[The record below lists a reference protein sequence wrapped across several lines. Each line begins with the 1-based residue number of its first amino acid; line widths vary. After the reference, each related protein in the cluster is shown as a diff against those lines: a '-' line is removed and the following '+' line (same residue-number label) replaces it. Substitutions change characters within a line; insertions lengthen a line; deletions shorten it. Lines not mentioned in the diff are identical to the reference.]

1 MKPRFEC
8 HLISW
13 LFLTPRKHTP
23 VSLIVFTKRPEMD
36 CEFGT
41 HSHELERCLPRVI
54 TVKVSVVLEMPHF
67 KDDTTSSERRIIP
80 LILQSHFAGSPT
92 ASEKSQM
99 ETAKLVTPHHEDDNL
114 FEDGRFSRSELL
126 EQLERIVRS
135 KHFRNSKRYPTF
147 LRFVVEQTL
156 AGKTETLKE
165 RTLGV
170 DVFARPNHYDTNDD
184 PIVRVTAGE
193 IRKRIAQYYQEPG
206 HEEELRI
213 DLPLGSY
220 VPHFLPAAHA
230 RQIAEHDHL
239 KIRSEILVAT
249 APVLNRE
256 MVGPEAVAL
265 AAKQSVGLGR
275 WKRTFLFGLLFLL
288 ITAAT
293 LAGVLLRN
301 HLTDQGINYFWRPI
315 IASGT
320 PAIIVIGVH
329 SLDERGQDDPTKIQA
344 SSIRDGQENML
355 AAMVRSDMIPVSDIV
370 SYSEITDLLTRRTH
384 VYRTKGSA
392 DTTFE
397 DLRQGPVILIGGLD
411 NIWTKRLVAP
421 LRFGFFA
428 STQLE
433 SEIRDS
439 KDSSHVW
446 KFDNMQLVSGD
457 SRDYAIVASYFD
469 STIGQHVL
477 VVAGIGK
484 AGTQAAAEF
493 VTSDQDL
500 KSWLTEEKVPRGKNV
515 ELVLS
520 TEILDG
526 QPGPPHVVASSIW

>member
-1 MKPRFEC
+1 
-8 HLISW
+8 
-13 LFLTPRKHTP
+13 
-23 VSLIVFTKRPEMD
+23 
-36 CEFGT
+36 
-41 HSHELERCLPRVI
+41 
-54 TVKVSVVLEMPHF
+54 
-67 KDDTTSSERRIIP
+67 
-80 LILQSHFAGSPT
+80 
-92 ASEKSQM
+92 M
-99 ETAKLVTPHHEDDNL
+99 ETAKVEPSHHEDKNL

-170 DVFARPNHYDTNDD
+170 DVFARPSHYDTNED

-220 VPHFLPAAHA
+220 VPHFLPATHP
-230 RQIAEHDHL
+230 ISTAEHHNQRDQSDASIAIASALEH
-239 KIRSEILVAT
+239 
-249 APVLNRE
+249 E
-256 MVGPEAVAL
+256 MVGPEAIGL
-265 AAKQSVGLGR
+265 APKQSVAVAGMRR
-275 WKRTFLFGLLFLL
+275 WRTILLSALL
-288 ITAAT
+288 ILLVTTAA
-293 LAGVLLRN
+293 LAGILLRN
-301 HLTDQGINYFWRPI
+301 HWREQGINYFWRPV
-315 IASGT
+315 IASGS
-320 PAIIVIGVH
+320 PALIVIGVH
-329 SLDERGQDDPTKIQA
+329 SLDERGQDEVPNVH
-344 SSIRDGQENML
+344 SSSTRDGQENML

-384 VYRTKGSA
+384 TYRTKGSA
-392 DTTFE
+392 DTTLE

-411 NIWTKRLVAP
+411 NVWTKRLVAP
-421 LRFGFFA
+421 LRYSFFA

-439 KDSSHVW
+439 KDPSHVW

>member
-1 MKPRFEC
+1 
-8 HLISW
+8 
-13 LFLTPRKHTP
+13 
-23 VSLIVFTKRPEMD
+23 
-36 CEFGT
+36 
-41 HSHELERCLPRVI
+41 
-54 TVKVSVVLEMPHF
+54 
-67 KDDTTSSERRIIP
+67 
-80 LILQSHFAGSPT
+80 
-92 ASEKSQM
+92 M
-99 ETAKLVTPHHEDDNL
+99 ETAKVETPHHEDKNP

-156 AGKTETLKE
+156 AGKTEGLKE

-170 DVFARPNHYDTNDD
+170 DVFARPSHYDTNED

-230 RQIAEHDHL
+230 IPIGEHDH
-239 KIRSEILVAT
+239 IRDQSDASIAT
-249 APVLNRE
+249 TALEHE
-256 MVGPEAVAL
+256 MVGPEAIAL
-265 AAKQSVGLGR
+265 AAKQSVAGMGR
-275 WKRTFLFGLLFLL
+275 WKRTFLSGGLLLL
-288 ITAAT
+288 VTAAA
-293 LAGVLLRN
+293 LAGILLRN
-301 HLTDQGINYFWRPI
+301 HLRGRGISYFWQPV
-315 IASGT
+315 IASGA
-320 PAIIVIGVH
+320 PALIVIGVH
-329 SLDERGQDDPTKIQA
+329 SLDERGQDEPTKAHA
-344 SSIRDGQENML
+344 SSMRDGEENML
-355 AAMVRSDMIPVSDIV
+355 AAMVRSDMVPVSDIV

-392 DTTFE
+392 DTTLE

-411 NIWTKRLVAP
+411 NVWTKRLVAL
-421 LRFGFFA
+421 LRYSFFA
-428 STQLE
+428 PTRLE
-433 SEIRDS
+433 GEIRDS

-493 VTSDQDL
+493 LTSDQDM
-500 KSWLTEEKVPRGKNV
+500 KAWLTEEKVPRGKNV

>member
-1 MKPRFEC
+1 
-8 HLISW
+8 
-13 LFLTPRKHTP
+13 
-23 VSLIVFTKRPEMD
+23 
-36 CEFGT
+36 
-41 HSHELERCLPRVI
+41 
-54 TVKVSVVLEMPHF
+54 
-67 KDDTTSSERRIIP
+67 
-80 LILQSHFAGSPT
+80 LQVAKYGSQ
-92 ASEKSQM
+92 KSKM
-99 ETAKLVTPHHEDDNL
+99 ETAKVATPHHEEKNI
-114 FEDGRFSRSELL
+114 FEDGRFSRSDLL

-135 KHFRNSKRYPTF
+135 KHFRNSKRYPAF

-156 AGKTETLKE
+156 AGKTEGLKE

-170 DVFARPNHYDTNDD
+170 DVFARPSHYDTNED

-220 VPHFLPAAHA
+220 VPRFLPAAHA
-230 RQIAEHDHL
+230 VPIAERDDL
-239 KIRSEILVAT
+239 RDQSGASISTISALDD
-249 APVLNRE
+249 E
-256 MVGPEAVAL
+256 MVGPEAIAL
-265 AAKQSVGLGR
+265 AAKQSVAGMGG
-275 WKRTFLFGLLFLL
+275 WKRAFLSGFLILLVM
-288 ITAAT
+288 ASA
-293 LAGVLLRN
+293 LAGILLRN
-301 HLTDQGINYFWRPI
+301 HMRDQGIEYFWRPI
-315 IASGT
+315 LASGS
-320 PAIIVIGVH
+320 PALIVIGVH
-329 SLDERGQDDPTKIQA
+329 SLDDRGQDEPTKIHA
-344 SSIRDGQENML
+344 SSMQDGQENML
-355 AAMVRSDMIPVSDIV
+355 AAMVRSDMVPVSDIV
-370 SYSEITDLLTRRTH
+370 SYSEISDLLTRRTH

-411 NIWTKRLVAP
+411 NVWTKRLVAP
-421 LRFGFFA
+421 LRYSFFA

-439 KDSSHVW
+439 KDPSHVW

-477 VVAGIGK
+477 VVAGSGK
-484 AGTQAAAEF
+484 AGTEAAAEF

>member
-1 MKPRFEC
+1 
-8 HLISW
+8 
-13 LFLTPRKHTP
+13 
-23 VSLIVFTKRPEMD
+23 
-36 CEFGT
+36 
-41 HSHELERCLPRVI
+41 
-54 TVKVSVVLEMPHF
+54 
-67 KDDTTSSERRIIP
+67 
-80 LILQSHFAGSPT
+80 
-92 ASEKSQM
+92 M
-99 ETAKLVTPHHEDDNL
+99 ETAKVVTPHHEDKNV
-114 FEDGRFSRSELL
+114 FEEGRFSRSELL

-170 DVFARPNHYDTNDD
+170 DVFARPNHYDTNED

-206 HEEELRI
+206 HAEELRI

-220 VPHFLPAAHA
+220 VPHFLPPAHA
-230 RQIAEHDHL
+230 IRIAEDDHL
-239 KIRSEILVAT
+239 RDQ
-249 APVLNRE
+249 PVSIAIPPTLAHE
-256 MVGPEAVAL
+256 MVRPEAVVS
-265 AAKQSVGLGR
+265 AAKQSVAGMRR
-275 WKRTFLFGLLFLL
+275 WNRTFLSGVLFLL
-288 ITAAT
+288 ITAAA
-293 LAGVLLRN
+293 LAGILLRN
-301 HLTDQGINYFWRPI
+301 HLRDQGINYFWQPV

-320 PAIIVIGVH
+320 PALIVIGVH
-329 SLDERGQDDPTKIQA
+329 SIDERGQDEPTKVHVT
-344 SSIRDGQENML
+344 SKRDGQENML
-355 AAMVRSDMIPVSDIV
+355 ASMIRSDMVPVSDIV

-384 VYRTKGSA
+384 AYRTKGSA

-411 NIWTKRLVAP
+411 NVWTKRLVAP
-421 LRFGFFA
+421 LRYTFFA

-457 SRDYAIVASYFD
+457 SHDYAIVASYFD
-469 STIGQHVL
+469 PTIGQQVL

-493 VTSDQDL
+493 VTSNQDL

-526 QPGPPHVVASSIW
+526 QPGPPHVIASSIW

>member
-1 MKPRFEC
+1 
-8 HLISW
+8 
-13 LFLTPRKHTP
+13 
-23 VSLIVFTKRPEMD
+23 
-36 CEFGT
+36 
-41 HSHELERCLPRVI
+41 
-54 TVKVSVVLEMPHF
+54 
-67 KDDTTSSERRIIP
+67 
-80 LILQSHFAGSPT
+80 
-92 ASEKSQM
+92 
-99 ETAKLVTPHHEDDNL
+99 
-114 FEDGRFSRSELL
+114 
-126 EQLERIVRS
+126 
-135 KHFRNSKRYPTF
+135 

-156 AGKTETLKE
+156 AGKTEGLKE

-170 DVFARPNHYDTNDD
+170 DVFARRSHYDTNED

-230 RQIAEHDHL
+230 IPIAELDHL
-239 KIRSEILVAT
+239 RDPSGASIAT
-249 APVLNRE
+249 TSALEYE
-256 MVGPEAVAL
+256 MVGPEAIAL
-265 AAKQSVGLGR
+265 AAKQSVAGMGR
-275 WKRTFLFGLLFLL
+275 WKRTFLSGFLILLVM
-288 ITAAT
+288 ASA
-293 LAGVLLRN
+293 LAGILLRN
-301 HLTDQGINYFWRPI
+301 HLRDQGIKYFWRPI
-315 IASGT
+315 LASGT
-320 PAIIVIGVH
+320 PALIVIGVH
-329 SLDERGQDDPTKIQA
+329 SLDERGQDEPTEIHA
-344 SSIRDGQENML
+344 SSMRDGQENML
-355 AAMVRSDMIPVSDIV
+355 AAMVRSDMVPVSDIV
-370 SYSEITDLLTRRTH
+370 SYSEITDLLARRTH

-411 NIWTKRLVAP
+411 NVWTKRLVAP
-421 LRFGFFA
+421 LRYSFFA

-439 KDSSHVW
+439 KYPSHIW

-500 KSWLTEEKVPRGKNV
+500 KSWLTQEKVPRGKNV

-526 QPGPPHVVASSIW
+526 EPGPPHVVASSIW

>member
-1 MKPRFEC
+1 
-8 HLISW
+8 
-13 LFLTPRKHTP
+13 
-23 VSLIVFTKRPEMD
+23 
-36 CEFGT
+36 
-41 HSHELERCLPRVI
+41 
-54 TVKVSVVLEMPHF
+54 
-67 KDDTTSSERRIIP
+67 
-80 LILQSHFAGSPT
+80 
-92 ASEKSQM
+92 M
-99 ETAKLVTPHHEDDNL
+99 ETAKLANPHQEDKNL
-114 FEDGRFSRSELL
+114 FEDGRFSRSDLL

-135 KHFRNSKRYPTF
+135 RHFRNSKRYPTF

-156 AGKTETLKE
+156 SGKTEGLKE

-170 DVFARPNHYDTNDD
+170 DVFARPSHYDTNED

-193 IRKRIAQYYQEPG
+193 IRKRIALYYQEPG
-206 HEEELRI
+206 HQEELRI

-230 RQIAEHDHL
+230 APVAEHDHL
-239 KIRSEILVAT
+239 RERSDASIAITSALEH
-249 APVLNRE
+249 E
-256 MVGPEAVAL
+256 MVGPEATAL
-265 AAKQSVGLGR
+265 VVKQSIVGMGR
-275 WKRTFLFGLLFLL
+275 WRKTFLSGLLFLL
-288 ITAAT
+288 VATVT
-293 LAGVLLRN
+293 LAGISVRNRLR
-301 HLTDQGINYFWRPI
+301 DQGITYFWRPI

-320 PAIIVIGVH
+320 PALIVIGVH
-329 SLDERGQDDPTKIQA
+329 SIDERGQDELPTVH
-344 SSIRDGQENML
+344 SSSNRDRQENML
-355 AAMVRSDMIPVSDIV
+355 AAMVRSDMVPVSDIV

-384 VYRTKGSA
+384 VYRTKGSV

-411 NIWTKRLVAP
+411 NVWTKRLVAP
-421 LRFGFFA
+421 LRYSFFA

-439 KDSSHVW
+439 KDPSHVW

-477 VVAGIGK
+477 IIAGIGK

-493 VTSDQDL
+493 LTSNQDL

>member
-1 MKPRFEC
+1 
-8 HLISW
+8 
-13 LFLTPRKHTP
+13 
-23 VSLIVFTKRPEMD
+23 
-36 CEFGT
+36 
-41 HSHELERCLPRVI
+41 
-54 TVKVSVVLEMPHF
+54 
-67 KDDTTSSERRIIP
+67 
-80 LILQSHFAGSPT
+80 
-92 ASEKSQM
+92 M
-99 ETAKLVTPHHEDDNL
+99 ETAKVVTPHHEDKNV
-114 FEDGRFSRSELL
+114 FEEGRFSRSELL
-126 EQLERIVRS
+126 EQLDRIVSS
-135 KHFRNSKRYPTF
+135 KHFRNSKRYPSF

-156 AGKTETLKE
+156 AGKTEALKE

-230 RQIAEHDHL
+230 LQIAEHDHL
-239 KIRSEILVAT
+239 RDQADASIAT
-249 APVLNRE
+249 TPALEHEV
-256 MVGPEAVAL
+256 VGPEAIAL
-265 AAKQSVGLGR
+265 AAKQSVTRMGR
-275 WKRTFLFGLLFLL
+275 LKRTFLFGLLFLL
-288 ITAAT
+288 ITVAT
-293 LAGVLLRN
+293 LTGVLLRN
-301 HLTDQGINYFWRPI
+301 HLRDQGINYFWQPV
-315 IASGT
+315 IASGS
-320 PAIIVIGVH
+320 PALIVIGVH
-329 SLDERGQDDPTKIQA
+329 SLDERGQDEPTNTHA
-344 SSIRDGQENML
+344 SSMRDGQGNML

-392 DTTFE
+392 DTTLE

-411 NIWTKRLVAP
+411 NVWTKRLVAP
-421 LRFGFFA
+421 LRYSFFA

-439 KDSSHVW
+439 KDPSHVW
-446 KFDNMQLVSGD
+446 KFDNMQPVSGD

-469 STIGQHVL
+469 PTIGQHVL

-493 VTSDQDL
+493 LTSDQDL

>member
-1 MKPRFEC
+1 
-8 HLISW
+8 
-13 LFLTPRKHTP
+13 
-23 VSLIVFTKRPEMD
+23 
-36 CEFGT
+36 
-41 HSHELERCLPRVI
+41 
-54 TVKVSVVLEMPHF
+54 
-67 KDDTTSSERRIIP
+67 
-80 LILQSHFAGSPT
+80 
-92 ASEKSQM
+92 M
-99 ETAKLVTPHHEDDNL
+99 ETAKVATPHHEVKNG
-114 FEDGRFSRSELL
+114 FEDGRFSRSDLL

-156 AGKTETLKE
+156 AGKIEGLKE

-170 DVFARPNHYDTNDD
+170 DVFARPNHYDTNED

-230 RQIAEHDHL
+230 IPIAEHDNHRD
-239 KIRSEILVAT
+239 RSDASIAK
-249 APVLNRE
+249 APSLEHE
-256 MVGPEAVAL
+256 MVGPEAPGL
-265 AAKQSVGLGR
+265 AAKQSVAVTGMGR
-275 WKRTFLFGLLFLL
+275 WRKIFLSGLLTLL
-288 ITAAT
+288 VTTAA
-293 LAGVLLRN
+293 LGAILLRN
-301 HLTDQGINYFWRPI
+301 HWRDQGIKYFWQPV
-315 IASGT
+315 IASGA
-320 PAIIVIGVH
+320 PALIVIGVH
-329 SLDERGQDDPTKIQA
+329 SLDERGQDEPTN
-344 SSIRDGQENML
+344 IRANSGQENML
-355 AAMVRSDMIPVSDIV
+355 AAMVRPDMVPVSDIV
-370 SYSEITDLLTRRTH
+370 SYSEITDLLTRRSH

-411 NIWTKRLVAP
+411 NVWTKRLVAP
-421 LRFGFFA
+421 LRFSFFA

-439 KDSSHVW
+439 KDRSHAW

-477 VVAGIGK
+477 VAAGIGK

>member
-1 MKPRFEC
+1 
-8 HLISW
+8 
-13 LFLTPRKHTP
+13 
-23 VSLIVFTKRPEMD
+23 
-36 CEFGT
+36 
-41 HSHELERCLPRVI
+41 
-54 TVKVSVVLEMPHF
+54 
-67 KDDTTSSERRIIP
+67 
-80 LILQSHFAGSPT
+80 
-92 ASEKSQM
+92 M
-99 ETAKLVTPHHEDDNL
+99 ETAKVVPPHHEEKNG
-114 FEDGRFSRSELL
+114 FEEGRFSPSDLL
-126 EQLERIVRS
+126 EQLERIVTS
-135 KHFRNSKRYPTF
+135 KHFRNSKRYPSF

-156 AGKTETLKE
+156 AGKTEALKE

-193 IRKRIAQYYQEPG
+193 VRKRIAQYYQDPG

-220 VPHFLPAAHA
+220 VPHFLPAAHSI
-230 RQIAEHDHL
+230 QIAEQDHL
-239 KIRSEILVAT
+239 RSQSDASIATTPALEHEI
-249 APVLNRE
+249 
-256 MVGPEAVAL
+256 VGPQAIAL
-265 AAKQSVGLGR
+265 AARQSFAR
-275 WKRTFLFGLLFLL
+275 TERQKRIFLSGLLLLL

-293 LAGVLLRN
+293 LTGILLRN
-301 HLTDQGINYFWRPI
+301 HSTDQGINYFWQPV
-315 IASGT
+315 IASGA
-320 PAIIVIGVH
+320 PALIVIGVH
-329 SLDERGQDDPTKIQA
+329 SLDERGQDELPNVHTG
-344 SSIRDGQENML
+344 SMRDGRENML
-355 AAMVRSDMIPVSDIV
+355 ASMVRFDMVPVSDIV

-384 VYRTKGSA
+384 FYRTKGSA
-392 DTTFE
+392 ETAFE

-421 LRFGFFA
+421 LRFSFFA

-439 KDSSHVW
+439 KDSSHIW
-446 KFDNMQLVSGD
+446 RFDNMQLVSGD

-469 STIGQHVL
+469 STIGQHVM

-500 KSWLTEEKVPRGKNV
+500 KSWLTQENVPRGKNV

>member
-1 MKPRFEC
+1 
-8 HLISW
+8 
-13 LFLTPRKHTP
+13 
-23 VSLIVFTKRPEMD
+23 
-36 CEFGT
+36 
-41 HSHELERCLPRVI
+41 
-54 TVKVSVVLEMPHF
+54 
-67 KDDTTSSERRIIP
+67 
-80 LILQSHFAGSPT
+80 
-92 ASEKSQM
+92 M
-99 ETAKLVTPHHEDDNL
+99 ETAKVVTPRHEDRNL
-114 FEDGRFSRSELL
+114 FEDGRFSRSDLL
-126 EQLERIVRS
+126 DQLERIVRS

-206 HEEELRI
+206 HEKELRI

-230 RQIAEHDHL
+230 IQIAEHDHL
-239 KIRSEILVAT
+239 REQSDALALEH
-249 APVLNRE
+249 E
-256 MVGPEAVAL
+256 MVGPKAKAST
-265 AAKQSVGLGR
+265 AKQSVAGMGR
-275 WKRTFLFGLLFLL
+275 WKRTFLSGFLILL
-288 ITAAT
+288 ITAST
-293 LAGVLLRN
+293 LTGILLRD
-301 HLTDQGINYFWRPI
+301 HWRDQGIKYFWRPVI
-315 IASGT
+315 SSGA
-320 PAIIVIGVH
+320 PALIVIGVH
-329 SLDERGQDDPTKIQA
+329 SLDERGQDEPAKNHA
-344 SSIRDGQENML
+344 SSMRDGQESML
-355 AAMVRSDMIPVSDIV
+355 ASMIRSDMVPVSDIV

-411 NIWTKRLVAP
+411 NVWTKRLVAP
-421 LRFGFFA
+421 LRYSFFP

-439 KDSSHVW
+439 KDPSRAW
-446 KFDNMQLVSGD
+446 KSANMQLVSGD

-477 VVAGIGK
+477 VAAGIGK

-515 ELVLS
+515 ELVVS

>member
-1 MKPRFEC
+1 
-8 HLISW
+8 
-13 LFLTPRKHTP
+13 
-23 VSLIVFTKRPEMD
+23 
-36 CEFGT
+36 
-41 HSHELERCLPRVI
+41 
-54 TVKVSVVLEMPHF
+54 
-67 KDDTTSSERRIIP
+67 
-80 LILQSHFAGSPT
+80 
-92 ASEKSQM
+92 M
-99 ETAKLVTPHHEDDNL
+99 ETAKAATPHHEDKNV
-114 FEDGRFSRSELL
+114 FEDGRFSRSDLL
-126 EQLERIVRS
+126 EQLERLVRS

-156 AGKTETLKE
+156 AGKTESLKE

-170 DVFARPNHYDTNDD
+170 DVFARPSHYDTNED

-230 RQIAEHDHL
+230 IPVAEHDHPRDQSDAS
-239 KIRSEILVAT
+239 I
-249 APVLNRE
+249 APALEHE
-256 MVGPEAVAL
+256 MVGPDALGLAAAQAVAVAGMGRWRRMFLCGLLILLVTTVAL
-265 AAKQSVGLGR
+265 AGI
-275 WKRTFLFGLLFLL
+275 F
-288 ITAAT
+288 
-293 LAGVLLRN
+293 LRN
-301 HLTDQGINYFWRPI
+301 HWREQGINYFWRPV

-320 PAIIVIGVH
+320 TALIVIGVH
-329 SLDERGQDDPTKIQA
+329 SLDERGQDELPNVH
-344 SSIRDGQENML
+344 SSSTRDGQENML
-355 AAMVRSDMIPVSDIV
+355 AAMVRSDMVPVSDIV
-370 SYSEITDLLTRRTH
+370 SFSQITDLLTRRTH
-384 VYRTKGSA
+384 AYRTKGS
-392 DTTFE
+392 DETTLE

-421 LRFGFFA
+421 LRYNFFA
-428 STQLE
+428 STRLE
-433 SEIRDS
+433 SYIRDS

-500 KSWLTEEKVPRGKNV
+500 RSWLTGEKVPRGKNV

-526 QPGPPHVVASSIW
+526 EPGPPHVIASSVW

>member
-1 MKPRFEC
+1 
-8 HLISW
+8 
-13 LFLTPRKHTP
+13 
-23 VSLIVFTKRPEMD
+23 
-36 CEFGT
+36 
-41 HSHELERCLPRVI
+41 
-54 TVKVSVVLEMPHF
+54 
-67 KDDTTSSERRIIP
+67 
-80 LILQSHFAGSPT
+80 
-92 ASEKSQM
+92 M
-99 ETAKLVTPHHEDDNL
+99 ETAKGATPHHEDKNA
-114 FEDGRFSRSELL
+114 FEDGRFSRSDLL

-135 KHFRNSKRYPTF
+135 RHFRNSKRYPTF

-156 AGKTETLKE
+156 AGKTEALKE

-170 DVFARPNHYDTNDD
+170 DVFARPSHYDTNED

-220 VPHFLPAAHA
+220 VPHFLPAAHVIP
-230 RQIAEHDHL
+230 IAEQDNH
-239 KIRSEILVAT
+239 RSDRSIAMMPALEH
-249 APVLNRE
+249 E
-256 MVGPEAVAL
+256 MVGPEPIGVAPRKSVAVA
-265 AAKQSVGLGR
+265 GMER
-275 WKRTFLFGLLFLL
+275 WRKTFLSGLLILL
-288 ITAAT
+288 VTTAA
-293 LAGVLLRN
+293 LAGILLRN
-301 HLTDQGINYFWRPI
+301 HWRDQGINYFWRPI
-315 IASGT
+315 IAAGS
-320 PAIIVIGVH
+320 PALIVIGVH
-329 SLDERGQDDPTKIQA
+329 SLDERGQDELPKVH
-344 SSIRDGQENML
+344 SSLTRDGQESML
-355 AAMVRSDMIPVSDIV
+355 AAMVRSDMVPVSDIV
-370 SYSEITDLLTRRTH
+370 SYSEITDLLTRRNH

-392 DTTFE
+392 DTTLE

-411 NIWTKRLVAP
+411 NVWTKRLVAP
-421 LRFGFFA
+421 LRYSFFA

-433 SEIRDS
+433 SYIRDS
-439 KDSSHVW
+439 KDPSHVW
-446 KFDNMQLVSGD
+446 KFDNMQLVSGA

-500 KSWLTEEKVPRGKNV
+500 KSWLTEQKVPQGKNV

>member
-1 MKPRFEC
+1 
-8 HLISW
+8 
-13 LFLTPRKHTP
+13 
-23 VSLIVFTKRPEMD
+23 
-36 CEFGT
+36 
-41 HSHELERCLPRVI
+41 
-54 TVKVSVVLEMPHF
+54 MPHF
-67 KDDTTSSERRIIP
+67 KDDATSSERRIIRS
-80 LILQSHFAGSPT
+80 ILQSDFAGSQT

-99 ETAKLVTPHHEDDNL
+99 ETAKVVTPHHEDENL

-156 AGKTETLKE
+156 AGKTEALKE

-220 VPHFLPAAHA
+220 VPHFLPATHA
-230 RQIAEHDHL
+230 SQIAEHNHL
-239 KIRSEILVAT
+239 RDRSDILVAT
-249 APVLNRE
+249 APALKRE

-265 AAKQSVGLGR
+265 AAKQSVRGLDRG
-275 WKRTFLFGLLFLL
+275 KRIFLFGLLL

-293 LAGVLLRN
+293 LAGILLRN

-320 PAIIVIGVH
+320 PALIVIGVH
-329 SLDERGQDDPTKIQA
+329 SLDERGQDDPTKIHA
-344 SSIRDGQENML
+344 SSMRDGQENML
-355 AAMVRSDMIPVSDIV
+355 AAMVRSDMVPVSDIV

-397 DLRQGPVILIGGLD
+397 DLRQGSVILIGGLD
-411 NIWTKRLVAP
+411 NIWTKRLVAT
-421 LRFGFFA
+421 LRFSFFA

-457 SRDYAIVASYFD
+457 SHDYAIVASYFD

-500 KSWLTEEKVPRGKNV
+500 QSWLTQEKVPRGKNV

>member
-1 MKPRFEC
+1 
-8 HLISW
+8 
-13 LFLTPRKHTP
+13 
-23 VSLIVFTKRPEMD
+23 V
-36 CEFGT
+36 
-41 HSHELERCLPRVI
+41 
-54 TVKVSVVLEMPHF
+54 
-67 KDDTTSSERRIIP
+67 
-80 LILQSHFAGSPT
+80 AAT
-92 ASEKSQM
+92 ASEKIKM
-99 ETAKLVTPHHEDDNL
+99 ETAKVIIPRHENKNV
-114 FEDGRFSRSELL
+114 FEEGRFSRSDLL

-135 KHFRNSKRYPTF
+135 KHFRNSKRYPSF
-147 LRFVVEQTL
+147 LRFVVEQTV
-156 AGKTETLKE
+156 AGKTEALKE

-170 DVFARPNHYDTNDD
+170 DVFGRPSHYDTNDD

-193 IRKRIAQYYQEPG
+193 VRKRIAQYYQEPG

-220 VPHFLPAAHA
+220 LPHFLPAAHA
-230 RQIAEHDHL
+230 IQIAEHDHL
-239 KIRSEILVAT
+239 RDQSDISIAT
-249 APVLNRE
+249 TSALEHE
-256 MVGPEAVAL
+256 MVGPGTVES
-265 AAKQSVGLGR
+265 AAKRSAAGMGR
-275 WKRTFLFGLLFLL
+275 WRKNCLFGLLFLL

-293 LAGVLLRN
+293 LTGILMRN
-301 HLTDQGINYFWRPI
+301 HLRDQGISYFWRPI

-320 PAIIVIGVH
+320 PALIAIGVH
-329 SLDERGQDDPTKIQA
+329 SLDERGQDEPTKIHP
-344 SSIRDGQENML
+344 SSMRDGQENML
-355 AAMVRSDMIPVSDIV
+355 AAMVRSDMVPVSDIV
-370 SYSEITDLLTRRTH
+370 SYSKITDLLTRRNH

-411 NIWTKRLVAP
+411 NIWTRRLVAP
-421 LRFGFFA
+421 LRFSFFA

-477 VVAGIGK
+477 VAAGIGK

-500 KSWLTEEKVPRGKNV
+500 KSWLTQEKVPRGKNV